1 MSIES
6 RMLGAVLGGA
16 LGDAIGL
23 FMEFLS
29 RSHSIELYG
38 SNPSFSLQIPPPPG
52 QTGMKQDRHRSM
64 FAPSG
69 WTDDTDQSLL
79 ILLSF
84 LASGG
89 TTIDAMD
96 FAKRLKFWVNNG
108 LRCLDRLPLGL
119 GRTVGNVVRDEGF
132 EGNPVGTAVK
142 YWEATN
148 RFVAANG
155 AVMRTAIIGALLFPD
170 RDGVNGIDRA
180 MHAAVQVAATTHP
193 DPRCLASCTIVTA
206 LIAAT
211 MRNELHTISEF
222 NALVHRAI
230 EFIQSPPSVP
240 SDPSAYTPTPL
251 SDLQKTELLEHV
263 YAVNLEWLKLDN
275 RQEIGYTLKCLGAGT
290 WALRQALETG
300 EDQRAGLF
308 ERCIT
313 EITMQGGDADTNA
326 TVAGSLLGAYLI
338 ITHIPQKWID
348 HLRDVEWLADKT
360 RCAAYFVDPS
370 GGSNMEYNRTEDTYP
385 EYNWREDP
393 DVLVDGGKG
402 AFTEDEIRKRYDE
415 LLCEVGRRVNDGIE
429 LPGLKGKKTKNKD
442 GCIVC

>member
-6 RMLGAVLGGA
+6 RMLGTVLRGA

-23 FMEFLS
+23 FTEFLS

-38 SNPSFSLQIPPPPG
+38 SNPIFSLQVPPPPG
-52 QTGMKQDRHRSM
+52 QIGMKQDRHRSM

-132 EGNPVGTAVK
+132 EGDPVGTAVK

-155 AVMRTAIIGALLFPD
+155 AVMRTAIIGVLLFPD

-222 NALVHRAI
+222 DALVHRAI
-230 EFIQSPPSVP
+230 EFIQSPPP
-240 SDPSAYTPTPL
+240 SLPSNSSAYTPTPL
-251 SDLQKTELLEHV
+251 SDTQKTELLEHV
-263 YAVNLEWLKLDN
+263 YAVDLEWLKLDN

-290 WALRQALETG
+290 WALRQALETA
-300 EDQRAGLF
+300 EDQRPGLF

-326 TVAGSLLGAYLI
+326 TVAGSLLGAYLTT
-338 ITHIPQKWID
+338 THIPQKWTD

-360 RCAAYFVDPS
+360 RSAAYLVDPS
-370 GGSNMEYNRTEDTYP
+370 GSHT

-393 DVLVDGGKG
+393 DVLIDGGKG
-402 AFTEDEIRKRYDE
+402 AFTEDELRKRYDE

-429 LPGLKGKKTKNKD
+429 LPGMKGKKGEKD